1 MTAHAM
7 QTTGLISFLVIGL
20 LAGWIAS
27 KMMRGTSLGLPA
39 NLAVGVVGAV
49 IGGYLFRLAG
59 VAVGGFVGSLITAVV
74 GALILLYVVG
84 LLRKG

>member
-84 LLRKG
+84 LLRRG